1 MKYYSIA
8 IDGPSSS
15 GKSTVA
21 KLIAKKL
28 GYTYIDTGA
37 MYRAI
42 TLKALNLKIKDLA
55 DEKNYSFIRD
65 TKLEFRDN
73 KMYMDGVDVSKEI
86 REQDVVK
93 NVSLVSSLGYVREE
107 LVALQRKFA
116 EVTSVCMDG
125 RDIGTNVLKNA
136 TLKIY
141 LIADVNVRAQ
151 RRYLEQKEKGS
162 TMTLE
167 EVLKDLERRDYYDSH
182 RELNP
187 LRKAEDAI
195 EIDSSYMTIEE
206 VENKIITLFKEF
218 KHE

>member
-15 GKSTVA
+15 GKSTAA
-21 KLIAKKL
+21 KLIAKEL

-42 TLKALNLKIKDLA
+42 TLKALNLKIEDLA
-55 DEKNYSFIRD
+55 DEKNYSFIPE
-65 TKLEFRDN
+65 TKLEFHDN
-73 KMYMDGVDVSKEI
+73 KMFMDGVDVSKEI

-93 NVSLVSSLGYVREE
+93 NVSLVSSLRYVREE

-116 EVTSVCMDG
+116 EVTNVCMDG

-136 TLKIY
+136 TLKIF

-195 EIDSSYMTIEE
+195 EIDNSSMTIEE
-206 VENKIITLFKEF
+206 VKNKIITLFKEF

>member
-65 TKLEFRDN
+65 TKLEFHDN